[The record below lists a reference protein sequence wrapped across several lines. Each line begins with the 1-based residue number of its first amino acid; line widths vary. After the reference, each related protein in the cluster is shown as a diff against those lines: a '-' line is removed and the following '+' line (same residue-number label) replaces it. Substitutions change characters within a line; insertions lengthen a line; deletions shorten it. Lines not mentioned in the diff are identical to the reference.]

1 MRRGRGRARGG
12 RGKAQVSHGLRSSSR
27 MTPSSRIE
35 HVAVRGS
42 PLMQLSVETDETPLA
57 ISGHLMDDC

>member
-1 MRRGRGRARGG
+1 
-12 RGKAQVSHGLRSSSR
+12 